1 MKVDNFVLL
10 IISIVTLIVI
20 SLLTEC
26 NRGRLTELENKATKE
41 IVETFFHLG
50 SAEPTELGQKGYL
63 ITRITESKYG
73 GRSRQQVI
81 DSIENHNTGDYISET
96 EKDAYGSDLFDSN
109 ISGIEK
115 NPVDCNLTIG
125 SSTNINMI
133 PYHHVQPNNN
143 YSYGGLNCQDKYGSD
158 YIYQDTNYNL
168 YNIPTIFG
176 VGSNIYTPNKIVLGG
191 IYEKEESLSS
201 QNLEI
206 SIQNLN
212 IVLYN
217 ITHNDYI
224 FTVCGTTFGNIN
236 EYITPTIFVSINDQI
251 KIKYDI
257 QLIQDPSSS
266 SSSHYKLIIIVK
278 VELIE
283 NTPNIDGFT
292 QPKSFENE
300 TIENFIGKVSF
311 CDTSW
316 FRDSVTEQYQLL
328 KTEFNNFVDAI
339 GSPTINHN
347 LQNRTFSNNGNEPN
361 NELMLYTFKSTSV
374 LNNKNNNMTFNN
386 FDIISNNPIFT
397 KSPINNLE
405 ITLTKN
411 SLPNNYTID
420 ITGNDKSNFGTAGND
435 GPNINLFKNTDQL
448 YDMNEYEI
456 LKFISTND
464 FTFSTNYSYGG
475 IIFKNNS
482 NYCNNLSVINILEK
496 LNNKTITLT

>member
-1 MKVDNFVLL
+1 
-10 IISIVTLIVI
+10 
-20 SLLTEC
+20 
-26 NRGRLTELENKATKE
+26 
-41 IVETFFHLG
+41 
-50 SAEPTELGQKGYL
+50 
-63 ITRITESKYG
+63 
-73 GRSRQQVI
+73 
-81 DSIENHNTGDYISET
+81 
-96 EKDAYGSDLFDSN
+96 
-109 ISGIEK
+109 
-115 NPVDCNLTIG
+115 
-125 SSTNINMI
+125 
-133 PYHHVQPNNN
+133 
-143 YSYGGLNCQDKYGSD
+143 
-158 YIYQDTNYNL
+158 
-168 YNIPTIFG
+168 
-176 VGSNIYTPNKIVLGG
+176 
-191 IYEKEESLSS
+191 
-201 QNLEI
+201 LEI

-217 ITHNDYI
+217 IIHENPTYSN
-224 FTVCGTTFGNIN
+224 CGFTFGNIN
-236 EYITPTIFVSINDQI
+236 EYITPTIIVSINDQI

-257 QLIQDPSSS
+257 KLTQDPS

-300 TIENFIGKVSF
+300 TIENFMGSSITSTGISIGGGGNNNNEPFVVTAVTKANF
-311 CDTSW
+311 CDTIT
-316 FRDSVTEQYQLL
+316 FRNNATEQYESL
-328 KTEFNNFVDAI
+328 KTEFSNFVDAI

-411 SLPNNYTID
+411 SLPNNYTIY
-420 ITGNDKSNFGTAGND
+420 ITGNDVSNFGNFGGW
-435 GPNINLFKNTDQL
+435 GPDINLFKNTDQL

-475 IIFKNNS
+475 IIFKKNS